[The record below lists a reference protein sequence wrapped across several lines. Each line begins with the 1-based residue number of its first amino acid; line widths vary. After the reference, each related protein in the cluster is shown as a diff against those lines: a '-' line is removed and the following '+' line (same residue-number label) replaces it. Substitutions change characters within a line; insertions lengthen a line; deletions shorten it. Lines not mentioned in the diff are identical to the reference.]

1 MGSVFKETRA
11 RFARVLPACGQRFQA
26 AQSESRPPL
35 RIVGIVEP
43 EIWQMAQQRI
53 YGDLSLDTGELGPKA
68 MMDAAAERE
77 RTTLPPRDIEAVGI
91 GKGLR
96 IAIGG
101 AKQAKDRLA
110 LGEIHAADLD
120 ILERGA
126 PDDLDRRIVAQEF
139 LDRTAD
145 QRGIFPQESQLV
157 GVSEKRQKTIA
168 DEVNGGLMPG

>member
-11 RFARVLPACGQRFQA
+11 RFASVLPACGQRFQA

-43 EIWQMAQQRI
+43 QIRQTAEQRR
-53 YGDLSLDTGELGPKA
+53 YGDLALDTGELGPKA

-77 RTTLPPRDIEAVGI
+77 RTSLPPRDIETVGI

-101 AKQAKDRLA
+101 AKQANDRLA

-126 PDDLDRRIVAQEF
+126 CNDLDRRIIAQEF
-139 LDRTAD
+139 LDRAAD
-145 QRGIFPQESQLV
+145 QRGIFPQELQLV
-157 GVSEKRQKTIA
+157 GMT
-168 DEVNGGLMPG
+168 